1 MPQKPILT
9 DSIVAAGPITAKRF
23 VGFDSAQASAA
34 GQLVFGVSDYAASAA
49 GKQTAVNVLGTTEVE
64 TGGAFARGAELM
76 TDAQG
81 RAVTRAGANALGA
94 ARALEASGGAGQF
107 VEVLLLPARSPAPA
121 A

>member
-9 DSIVAAGPITAKRF
+9 DSIVAAGAITKKCF
-23 VGFDSAQASAA
+23 VGFNYAQASAA
-34 GQLVFGVSDYAASAA
+34 GQLVLGVADYEASAA
-49 GKQTAVNVLGTTEVE
+49 GKQVSVHILGTAEVE
-64 TGGAFARGAELM
+64 AGAAFAAGTELM

-81 RAVTRAGANALGA
+81 RAVTRVGANALGV
-94 ARALEASGGAGQF
+94 ARALQAAGAAGQV